1 MIRTSHMGFC
11 RGDACNS
18 RLALPHGN
26 AGIKFYNLTSSGDE
40 IGKALVNCN
49 GSARSNVTAIKFAS
63 SAGGRVLAAYEDG
76 EVRLWNVGGE
86 KFDMMMR

>member
-26 AGIKFYNLTSSGDE
+26 AGIKFYNLTSGDE
-40 IGKALVNCN
+40 IGKALVSDN

-63 SAGGRVLAAYEDG
+63 TAGERVLAAYEDG
-76 EVRLWNVGGE
+76 EVRLYNVEGE